1 MVAVATIPVVA
12 IALVESNA
20 VQPTNA
26 PQPIAIANA
35 PARTTMPLPSRKP
48 KEKKKD
54 FLSRCMSDDK
64 VISEFPD
71 SKQRYAVCQTQL
83 SKGETLEVEYKK
95 QN

>member
-1 MVAVATIPVVA
+1 
-12 IALVESNA
+12 
-20 VQPTNA
+20 
-26 PQPIAIANA
+26 
-35 PARTTMPLPSRKP
+35 MPLPSRKI

-83 SKGETLEVEYKK
+83 SKGETLEVEYKQK
-95 QN
+95 K